1 MDLGNVLMWSVIA
14 VICIVPFV
22 IMSRNAQKEKQKSRQ
37 ALQDFAAE
45 HNASIDQEDH
55 WMKIAIGLDEK
66 QGLLF
71 FLSELHGTQDKQWV
85 NLSEIQKCT
94 VSDSSR
100 MVSGQKVVDK
110 IELLFSIRGNQNSV
124 ALEFFNVSSGNLTPT
139 IEFQL
144 AEKWSKIANAH
155 LAIAK

>member
-37 ALQDFAAE
+37 ALRDFAAE

-55 WMKIAIGLDEK
+55 WMKLAIGLDEK

-71 FLSELHGTQDKQWV
+71 FLSELHGPLNKQWIK
-85 NLSEIQKCT
+85 LSEINKCT
-94 VSDSSR
+94 VGGNSR
-100 MVSGQKVVDK
+100 MVSGQKVVDS
-110 IELLFSIRGNQNSV
+110 IELLFSFRSNQSSI
-124 ALEFFNVSSGNLTPT
+124 ALEFFNVNSGNLTPS

-144 AEKWSKIANAH
+144 AEKWSKIADAH
-155 LAIAK
+155 LIY